1 MSADKAKAINL
12 LVIFAIATMTMPG
25 NTLTILKD
33 SGYAILEAEDGET
46 AVRKLVEY
54 RDTARLLLKPVS
66 PEALLKK
73 ITEVLDK

>member
-1 MSADKAKAINL
+1 MSAYKAKAINL
-12 LVIFAIATMTMPG
+12 LVIFAIATMMMPG

-73 ITEVLDK
+73 VTEVLDK

>member
-1 MSADKAKAINL
+1 MSAYKAKAINL
-12 LVIFAIATMTMPG
+12 LVIFAIATMMMLG

-73 ITEVLDK
+73 VTEVLDK

>member
-1 MSADKAKAINL
+1 MSAYKAKAINL
-12 LVIFAIATMTMPG
+12 LVIFAIATMMMLG

-73 ITEVLDK
+73 VTEVLAK